1 MANPQYGQ
9 NKADTALDNV
19 ASALLKRQFSIDFGI
34 QEANTATTETF
45 DKGDMIIGF
54 SAVVTEAMLSGGSA
68 TIQLGF
74 AGTTMLSAAVAKATA
89 VADYPIGPNHA
100 SDAAPYV
107 LVADDTFD
115 SIVGTATATAG
126 QVDVTVWYIAA
137 PSAHAGPNWI
147 TPAS

>member
-1 MANPQYGQ
+1 MANPLYGQ
-9 NKADTALDNV
+9 NKLDN
-19 ASALLKRQFSIDFGI
+19 ALEDVKNALQKRQFSIDFGI

-45 DKGDMIIGF
+45 SKGDMILGF

-89 VADYPIGPNHA
+89 VLNYPIGPDHSADA
-100 SDAAPYV
+100 SPYV

-126 QVDVTVWYIAA
+126 KVDVTVWYIAA
-137 PSAHAGPNWI
+137 PSSHSGTEYV

>member
-45 DKGDMIIGF
+45 SKGDMILGF

-68 TIQLGF
+68 SIQLGF

-89 VADYPIGPNHA
+89 VADYPIGPDHSA
-100 SDAAPYV
+100 DAAPYV

-115 SIVGTATATAG
+115 STVATATATAG
-126 QVDVTVWYIAA
+126 KVDVTVWYIAA

>member
-19 ASALLKRQFSIDFGI
+19 AGALLKKQFSIDFGI
-34 QEANTATTETF
+34 QEANTAATETF
-45 DKGDMIIGF
+45 DKGDLILGF

-74 AGTTMLSAAVAKATA
+74 ASTTMLSAAVAKATA
-89 VADYPIGPNHA
+89 VLDYPISCAATAGPFM
-100 SDAAPYV
+100 

-126 QVDVTVWYIAA
+126 KVDVTVWYIAA
-137 PSAHAGPNWI
+137 PSAHSGASWI